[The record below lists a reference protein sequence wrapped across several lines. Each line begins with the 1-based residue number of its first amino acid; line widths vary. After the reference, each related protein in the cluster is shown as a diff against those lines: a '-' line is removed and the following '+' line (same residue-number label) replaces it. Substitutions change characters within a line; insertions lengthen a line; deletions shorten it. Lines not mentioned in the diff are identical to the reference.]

1 MPRCWEP
8 FVREEDPTKQ
18 GGGLFKAELPHPSWG
33 CGGGDGSRHRPSR
46 GGVLLAV
53 PGSKIR
59 PVRRRGCLDL
69 ERKKH
74 ICVLL
79 PAATEGEAVHEKR
92 PRQRR
97 GAASGG
103 RQTCR
108 LDGERGPHC
117 RYSCRKSPIFFFFF
131 FFLFAAEAFDSTPPC
146 LAGRFPPSDRLQ
158 HGMCEGGLTPRRLGR
173 ELEYLEER
181 REKKKRRKKSTVRQ
195 KPRRLT
201 AAKCLS
207 L

>member
-1 MPRCWEP
+1 MQVKGERHRSRACLGAGNHL
-8 FVREEDPTKQ
+8 FGKRTRQNREAVSLRLSCLIRV
-18 GGGLFKAELPHPSWG
+18 GGVE
-33 CGGGDGSRHRPSR
+33 GGDGSRHRPSR

-74 ICVLL
+74 ICVLLL

-131 FFLFAAEAFDSTPPC
+131 SFFLLPKHSTQHRPASLDVSPPPTDC
-146 LAGRFPPSDRLQ
+146 S
-158 HGMCEGGLTPRRLGR
+158 MEC
-173 ELEYLEER
+173 
-181 REKKKRRKKSTVRQ
+181 
-195 KPRRLT
+195 
-201 AAKCLS
+201 AKED
-207 L
+207 